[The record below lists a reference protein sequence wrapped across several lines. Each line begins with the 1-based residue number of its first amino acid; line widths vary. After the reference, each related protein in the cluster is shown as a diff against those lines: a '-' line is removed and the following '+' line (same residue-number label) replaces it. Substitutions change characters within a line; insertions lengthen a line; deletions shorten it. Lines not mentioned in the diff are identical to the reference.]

1 MPSANTRI
9 AEGGGT
15 LTPDSYEIKNIFFHN
30 NAGKIIDIKSFA
42 QEIQLIEDLNS
53 PFLEAILSLQDATNF
68 FEEQKVTGDEL
79 VDIKI
84 KRTPMD
90 GTKEKISEFDLKFK
104 IAEVFNFLRDGP
116 SRQYY
121 KFRLVSKHLYT
132 NQARSLQRSFQGS
145 IGKLVADIC
154 KKDLLI
160 EKSTINFDTK
170 DIIKGVYPTIKPI
183 QAINW
188 LLKNAFDNGTPY
200 FFYETLKDGIQ
211 FNSLEN
217 LYEKEIYETYDFL
230 PYFKHDIGTT
240 DAYNELRTRINSIGS
255 QFNMGKLNDAGSGAY
270 ASTLHTLD
278 IATKKYTKT
287 FYNYDSAKPKKISK
301 YKPFSD
307 NKEITSRKY
316 GELKE
321 SKNYFISLNSEAYP
335 NHKNYHAPTFTTI
348 LKAES
353 HLETLGFNT
362 HGISLPGDFGLSVGN
377 KVSIKVIKPT
387 TAQDADMAMVML
399 DKYNSGDYLVTRV
412 EHSFKKYYTMNVTI
426 QRDSTEVNVDA

>member
-1 MPSANTRI
+1 MPSASTRI

-160 EKSTINFDTK
+160 EK
-170 DIIKGVYPTIKPI
+170 
-183 QAINW
+183 AINW
-188 LLKNAFDNGTPY
+188 LLRNAFDNGTPY

-240 DAYNELRTRINSIGS
+240 DAYNELRTRV
-255 QFNMGKLNDAGSGAY
+255 
-270 ASTLHTLD
+270 
-278 IATKKYTKT
+278 
-287 FYNYDSAKPKKISK
+287 KI
-301 YKPFSD
+301 
-307 NKEITSRKY
+307 
-316 GELKE
+316 
-321 SKNYFISLNSEAYP
+321 
-335 NHKNYHAPTFTTI
+335 
-348 LKAES
+348 
-353 HLETLGFNT
+353 
-362 HGISLPGDFGLSVGN
+362 
-377 KVSIKVIKPT
+377 
-387 TAQDADMAMVML
+387 
-399 DKYNSGDYLVTRV
+399 
-412 EHSFKKYYTMNVTI
+412 
-426 QRDSTEVNVDA
+426 